1 MQFWSDEDGV
11 RRSYP
16 LREGSLVIGRQPSC
30 DIVIPGRN
38 VSKRHVECFVERGVI
53 TIRDLG
59 SANGTFVNGNTVTT
73 CVLKDGDKL
82 LLGGYQLVLDAELP
96 LLEAMPGAQAVQAA
110 PPTQPQ
116 PPPDPQDAQ
125 QEAPSFAEEPAS
137 DDTPVDGTFM
147 PQTYD
152 PQSLQPQVVARDGHM
167 YLRDPRTNREVEIVP
182 RGASPAADLSGYYA
196 GQEAAERKRNMYLVA
211 GAIAVGL
218 LMIIALA
225 WTSGSPDNE
234 DQPQRPAFP
243 REKYN
248 EITEKSIDQM
258 SAGNFKEAAQ
268 QLTIAH
274 KGRPTYG
281 VAAILRD
288 IAREWENS
296 GKTINEFNW
305 LSVESSLRELMKN
318 RWSTAKVRNFA
329 SGRIDWTYDVQ
340 HHQDIAAQA
349 LKLLNAGEPEKAL
362 AEFQKLPKHS
372 IVYRK
377 HEGQIADTVTAACA
391 KRLRLAKDALDR
403 GKWQAA
409 IQEYAAAKKYASDVH
424 KATIARGVRI
434 AKKRMLEEQRLTEAN
449 ERFRENEVPS
459 LQAAL
464 KLLDEIEDGG
474 PLGQRKAAMR
484 VRIEAALVTRRREEM
499 ALVANAH
506 YEAGRGGEAIKI
518 ITDNQLTELYPL
530 RTRIERITRLLREA
544 QAACDAKDYDLAK
557 SKWNDAALEESSAG
571 NAYRKA
577 ALDKLKELADR
588 RKEIAL
594 DYRAMGDVAL
604 QQEKNPAKA
613 RKLYM
618 KAMRWDPR
626 ATVGKSRLADMRHL
640 AEVFYHQARDLRRQQ
655 KPAEAIELFEKVRQY
670 VAEGTKFHEMATR
683 QLGELRADLPK

>member
-16 LREGSLVIGRQPSC
+16 LREGSLIIGRQPSC
-30 DIVIPGRN
+30 DIVVPGRN
-38 VSKRHVECFVERGVI
+38 VSKRHAECFVERGVV

-59 SANGTFVNGNTVTT
+59 SANGTFVNGSPVTT
-73 CVLKDGDKL
+73 CILKDGDKL

-96 LLEAMPGAQAVQAA
+96 LLETMAGPQAARAAA
-110 PPTQPQ
+110 PPTQP
-116 PPPDPQDAQ
+116 PPDAQ
-125 QEAPSFAEEPAS
+125 QEAPSFAEEPAA

-147 PQTYD
+147 PQAYD

-167 YLRDPRTNREVEIVP
+167 YLRDPRTSREVEIVP
-182 RGASPAADLSGYYA
+182 RGATPATDLSGYYA
-196 GQEAAERKRNMYLVA
+196 GQEAAERKRNMYLIA

-225 WTSGSPDNE
+225 WTSGSSDNG
-234 DQPQRPAFP
+234 DQPRRPAFP

-274 KGRPTYG
+274 EGRPTYG

-288 IAREWENS
+288 IAREWEKS
-296 GKTINEFNW
+296 GKNIDEFNW

-340 HHQDIAAQA
+340 HHQDIVEQA
-349 LKLLNAGEPEKAL
+349 IKLLNADDPEKAL

-372 IVYRK
+372 IIYRK
-377 HEGQIADTVTAACA
+377 HESQIAETVTAACM

-403 GKWQAA
+403 GNWQAV
-409 IQEYAAAKKYASDVH
+409 IQECTAANKYASDVH
-424 KATIARGVRI
+424 KAAIARAVRI

-449 ERFRENEVPS
+449 ARFREDEVPS
-459 LQAAL
+459 LLAAL

-484 VRIEAALVTRRREEM
+484 MRIEARLVTLRREEM
-499 ALVANAH
+499 ARVANAH

-518 ITDNQLTELYPL
+518 ITVNQLSELYPL
-530 RTRIERITRLLREA
+530 RTRIERMTRLLKEA

-557 SKWNDAALEESSAG
+557 SKWNDAALEESSPR

-594 DYRAMGDVAL
+594 EYRAMGDLAL
-604 QQEKNPAKA
+604 RKEDNPAKA
-613 RKLYM
+613 RNLYLT
-618 KAMRWDPR
+618 AMRWDPL
-626 ATVGKSRLADMRHL
+626 ATTGKSRLADMRHL
-640 AEVFYHQARDLRRQQ
+640 AEVFYHQARDLRYQG
-655 KPAEAIELFEKVRQY
+655 KKKEAIELFEKVRQY
-670 VAEGTKFHEMATR
+670 VEEGSKFHEMATR
-683 QLGELRADLPK
+683 QLGELRAELPEKQE